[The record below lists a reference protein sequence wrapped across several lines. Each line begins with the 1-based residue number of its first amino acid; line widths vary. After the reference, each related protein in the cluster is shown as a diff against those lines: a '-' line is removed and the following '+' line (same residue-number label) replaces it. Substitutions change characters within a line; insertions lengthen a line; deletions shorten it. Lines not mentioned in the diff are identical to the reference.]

1 LGEDRWIAI
10 SNFTEEQ
17 WRATVEV
24 LGKPSWASATRFAGL
39 ESRRN
44 QDELDALANQETVNS
59 ERYELMY
66 ALQAR
71 GVRAGV
77 VQDAQDRVELDQQ
90 LKSLGWR
97 VELEQTDHGT

>member
-1 LGEDRWIAI
+1 LREDRWIAI

-24 LGKPSWASATRFAGL
+24 LGKPSWASATRFASL

-66 ALQAR
+66 AGYGQADIEGLR
-71 GVRAGV
+71 KDGV
-77 VQDAQDRVELDQQ
+77 VPTAGRAC
-90 LKSLGWR
+90 R
-97 VELEQTDHGT
+97 